1 MRNQTE
7 KKTFFSDLLY
17 FLLYL
22 CAVNAMVWLVW
33 FIVNMLASGIVNEL
47 NMRSTAEE
55 RELIEQVMNILC
67 SLVYCGVFVFVYKA
81 NPVERNAYLVSAYEN
96 KVPFIKEVAAFICLR
111 LPKNLL
117 CYALFVLPLHIGL
130 HFDPEIGI
138 LPSLY
143 IAQFGFYRLIGGV
156 WESYF
161 ASLAAFALLSVICVP
176 AVQAYWYGKRLR

>member
-1 MRNQTE
+1 MKNRTE

-33 FIVNMLASGIVNEL
+33 FIINMLASGIVNEL
-47 NMRSTAEE
+47 TMRSTVQEK
-55 RELIEQVMNILC
+55 ELIARVMNIVC
-67 SLVYCGVFVFVYKA
+67 TLVYCGVFVFVYKA

-96 KVPFIKEVAAFICLR
+96 KAPLVKEISAFVCLR

-117 CYALFVLPLHIGL
+117 CYALFVLPLHVGL

-143 IAQFGFYRLIGGV
+143 IAQFAFYELIGGV
-156 WESYF
+156 WEAYLL
-161 ASLAAFALLSVICVP
+161 SLLIFALLSLICVP
-176 AVQAYWYGKRLR
+176 AVQIYWYSKRLR